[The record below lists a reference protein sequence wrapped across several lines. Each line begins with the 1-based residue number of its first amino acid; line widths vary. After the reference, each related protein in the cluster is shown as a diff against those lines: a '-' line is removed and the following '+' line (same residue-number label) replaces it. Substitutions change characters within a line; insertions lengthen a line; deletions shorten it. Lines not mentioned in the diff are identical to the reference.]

1 LVRKLTLP
9 SGQEV
14 LISDTVGFIRKL
26 PHTLVAAFHATLE
39 ETLEA
44 DLILH
49 VIDISHPDYPALR
62 RTVYEVLEEIGVGDI
77 PILEVY
83 NKIDRVDHP
92 PVPATGFPLTLVS
105 ARTGEGIDGLLKAIE
120 QMISRNYRR
129 VSLTIPF
136 DQGAILTQ
144 LPARARVASDA
155 YAADGIPLTAFLPV
169 AELSRCRQF
178 MAGPAD

>member
-1 LVRKLTLP
+1 RRTRRNRISRIKQELERLEQRRTLHRRKRQAIPMPAVSLAGYTNAGKSTLFNRLTRQATLVSSKMFATLDPLVRKLTLP

-49 VIDISHPDYPALR
+49 VIDISRPDYPALR

-92 PVPATGFPLTLVS
+92 
-105 ARTGEGIDGLLKAIE
+105 
-120 QMISRNYRR
+120 
-129 VSLTIPF
+129 
-136 DQGAILTQ
+136 
-144 LPARARVASDA
+144 
-155 YAADGIPLTAFLPV
+155 
-169 AELSRCRQF
+169 
-178 MAGPAD
+178 